1 MPIVC
6 PSILADDSG
15 SYHNQIKKVASFAER
30 IQIDLTDGQF
40 TKSQTISPKAAW
52 WPVGVLA
59 DFHLMYKNPAQ
70 AIDEILEHQ
79 PNMVILHSEADGN
92 FESFANRCHHQG
104 VKVGV
109 AVLQRT
115 SIETIMPALHN
126 IDHVLIF
133 SGDLG
138 NFGGHANF
146 DLLKKVEVLK
156 LQRPEIEVG
165 WDGGIND
172 QNIARLAAGGVD
184 VLNVGGFLQNAPDAE
199 KAYIRLQRIADETG
213 TT

>member
-1 MPIVC
+1 MPVVC
-6 PSILADDSG
+6 PAILAADPET
-15 SYHNQIKKVASFAER
+15 YRQQIQKVAGFAER

-40 TKSQTISPKAAW
+40 AKNPTVSPKDAW
-52 WPVGVLA
+52 WPVGIKT
-59 DFHLMYKNPAQ
+59 DFHLMYKNPA
-70 AIDEILEHQ
+70 APIDVILEHQ
-79 PNMVILHSEADGN
+79 PHMVIVHSEADGN
-92 FESFANRCHHQG
+92 FESFAARCHHQG

-115 SIETIMPALHN
+115 PIETILPALHS

-138 NFGGHANF
+138 SFGGHANL
-146 DLLKKVEVLK
+146 DLLKKVEALK
-156 LQRPEIEVG
+156 HHRPDIEIG
-165 WDGGIND
+165 WDGGVND
-172 QNIARLAAGGVD
+172 QNLARLAAGGVD
-184 VLNVGGFLQNAPDAE
+184 VLNVGGYIQAAPDAE